1 MPFIQLKELPVKEL
15 LPGFEGRMIH
25 TGNITVAYFN
35 IKAGSVLPEH
45 SHPHEQVTHILEGQL
60 EMNIEGDTEIIEAGK
75 VAVIPS
81 NKKHSGRAITD
92 CVALDVFQPVREDY
106 KKMMEGG

>member
-1 MPFIQLKELPVKEL
+1 MPFIQLKNLPVKEL

-25 TGNITVAYFN
+25 TENLTVAYFN
-35 IKAGSVLPEH
+35 IKAGSILPEH
-45 SHPHEQVTHILEGQL
+45 SHPHEQLTHVLQGQL
-60 EMNIEGDTEIIEAGK
+60 EINIEGDIKIVEAGT

-92 CVALDVFQPVREDY
+92 CMALDVFQPVREDY
-106 KKMMEGG
+106 KKLVEGE